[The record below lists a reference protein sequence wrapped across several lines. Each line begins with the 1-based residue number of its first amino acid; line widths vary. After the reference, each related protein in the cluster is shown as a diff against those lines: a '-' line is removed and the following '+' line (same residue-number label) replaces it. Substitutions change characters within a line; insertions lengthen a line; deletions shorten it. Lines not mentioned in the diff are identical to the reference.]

1 VIEWLFLLLP
11 VAAASGWWLARRGAD
26 RPRRGG
32 RAAPDPA
39 YFRGLN
45 YLLDEQP
52 DKAIDVFI
60 QLAEVDRETVET
72 QLALGSLFRRRG
84 EVERA
89 IRIHQSL
96 VARADLDREQR
107 AQALYELGQDY
118 MRAGLLDRAERLF
131 GELVEMRLHR
141 RRALEA
147 LRDIF
152 QQEKDWPRCLEVAEK
167 LRSLTGV
174 ALDNEIAHYHCEL
187 AEEALRTGDTTAAW
201 AHLQAAQTADDRCV
215 RATMLLAR
223 IAQARGDADAAVG
236 LYERAAGQGPEF
248 LPEILPDL
256 LDAYQAAGRDDL
268 REPLGRLYAT
278 HPSPPL
284 VLALADAIEQHEG
297 EDAAV
302 AFLTKHLSGHADLD
316 CLERLIEIG
325 ERRPGQD
332 AAARAAYQAVLGVVR
347 HLRERQSDYQCEH
360 CGFTARHL
368 HWQCPSCKHWGSI
381 KPISAHPLPRA
392 TVCPPEPSPG
402 LPAAEAGSPQS
413 H

>member
-1 VIEWLFLLLP
+1 MIEWLFLLLP
-11 VAAASGWWLARRGAD
+11 VAAASGWWLARRGVD
-26 RPRRGG
+26 RPRRSGC
-32 RAAPDPA
+32 AAPDPA

-72 QLALGSLFRRRG
+72 PLALGSLFRRRG

-96 VARADLDREQR
+96 VARTDLDREQR
-107 AQALYELGQDY
+107 AHALYELGQDY

-131 GELVEMRLHR
+131 GELVELRLHR

-147 LRDIF
+147 LRDIY
-152 QQEKDWPRCLEVAEK
+152 QQEKDWSRCLEVAEE

-187 AEEALRTGDTTAAW
+187 AEEALRTGDAAGAG
-201 AHLQAAQTADDRCV
+201 AHLQAAEAADDRCV

-223 IAQARGDADAAVG
+223 IVLARGEADAAVG

-256 LDAYQAAGRDDL
+256 LTAYQAAGRDDL
-268 REPLGRLYAT
+268 RGPLGRLYEIQ
-278 HPSPPL
+278 PSPSL
-284 VLALADAIEQHEG
+284 VLALADAIERHEG

-302 AFLTKHLSGHADLD
+302 AFLTRHLSGHADLD
-316 CLERLIEIG
+316 CLERLIEFG
-325 ERRPGQD
+325 QRRPGQD
-332 AAARAAYQAVLGVVR
+332 AGARAAYQAVLGVVR
-347 HLRERQSDYQCEH
+347 HLRERQSEYQCEH
-360 CGFTARHL
+360 CGFSARHL
-368 HWQCPSCKHWGSI
+368 HWQCPSCKQWGRI
-381 KPISAHPLPRA
+381 KPVSAHPLPRA
-392 TVCPPEPSPG
+392 TVCPPGPKM
-402 LPAAEAGSPQS
+402 A
-413 H
+413 